1 LTHANSKPAVI
12 LLVEDD
18 APLAEMLRDRLS
30 MKGHEVWLA
39 ESGAEAEALSQQVC
53 PDLIIIDLMLPDTNG
68 LVLCSNLRERFTGPI
83 MICTASKRP
92 EDPVLGFKLGANDF
106 VQKPFSC
113 NELEARIEA
122 HLRRTDRNGH
132 PSAQTTSTAPDDA
145 VQVIG
150 PLEIDRARCRVTFG
164 GAPMHL
170 TPTEYRLLSVLA
182 DRLNHV
188 LSSKELAERVW
199 GAHDTSIC
207 RSLEVHLRRLRAK
220 LKSGP
225 ATPPMLRARRGLGFE
240 LAWEPPDGNGVSW
253 SSATAGASVLPG
265 SA

>member
-1 LTHANSKPAVI
+1 LTHANVKPAVI

-18 APLAEMLRDRLS
+18 VPLAEMLRDRLS

-39 ESGAEAEALSQQVC
+39 ESGAEAEALSQQAR

-68 LVLCSNLRERFTGPI
+68 LVLCANLREQFTGPI
-83 MICTASKRP
+83 IICTASQRP

-106 VQKPFSC
+106 VQKPFLC

-122 HLRRTDRNGH
+122 HLRHKDRNGSSAAPTAS
-132 PSAQTTSTAPDDA
+132 PSPREA

-150 PLEIDRARCRVTFG
+150 PLAIDRARCRVTQD

-182 DRLNHV
+182 DRPNHV
-188 LSSKELAERVW
+188 LSAKELAERVW

-207 RSLEVHLRRLRAK
+207 RSLEVHLRRIRAK
-220 LKSGP
+220 LKRGP
-225 ATPPMLRARRGLGFE
+225 ATPPMLTARRGLGFE
-240 LAWEPPDGNGVSW
+240 LTWEPPDGNGVSQ
-253 SSATAGASVLPG
+253 
-265 SA
+265 

>member
-1 LTHANSKPAVI
+1 MTHINSKPAVI

-18 APLAEMLRDRLS
+18 AALAEMLRDRLS

-53 PDLIIIDLMLPDTNG
+53 PDLIIVDLMLPDTNG
-68 LVLCSNLRERFTGPI
+68 LVLCANLRERFTGPI
-83 MICTASKRP
+83 VICTASKRP
-92 EDPVLGFKLGANDF
+92 EDPVLGFKLGADDF

-113 NELEARIEA
+113 DELEARIEA
-122 HLRRTDRNGH
+122 HLRQTDRNGSS
-132 PSAQTTSTAPDDA
+132 SASTTSAASDEA

-150 PLEIDRARCRVTFG
+150 PLAIDRARCRVTQG
-164 GAPMHL
+164 GTPMHL

-182 DRLNHV
+182 DRPNHV

-207 RSLEVHLRRLRAK
+207 RSLEVHLRRIRAK
-220 LKSGP
+220 LKNGP
-225 ATPPMLRARRGLGFE
+225 ATPPMLTARRGLGFE
-240 LAWEPPDGNGVSW
+240 LAWEPPDGNGVSQ
-253 SSATAGASVLPG
+253 
-265 SA
+265 

>member
-1 LTHANSKPAVI
+1 MRSEQGGASLTHANIKPAVI

-18 APLAEMLRDRLS
+18 GPLAEMLRDRLS

-39 ESGAEAEALSQQVC
+39 ESGAEAEALSQQVR
-53 PDLIIIDLMLPDTNG
+53 PDLSIIDLMLPDTNG
-68 LVLCSNLRERFTGPI
+68 LVLCANLRERFTGPI
-83 MICTASKRP
+83 IICSASKRP
-92 EDPVLGFKLGANDF
+92 EDPILGFKLGANDF

-122 HLRRTDRNGH
+122 HLRQTDRNGSS
-132 PSAQTTSTAPDDA
+132 SAPTASSAPHEA

-150 PLEIDRARCRVTFG
+150 PLEIDRARCRVTQG

-170 TPTEYRLLSVLA
+170 TPTEYRLLSALA
-182 DRLNHV
+182 DRPNHV
-188 LSSKELAERVW
+188 LSSKELADRIW

-225 ATPPMLRARRGLGFE
+225 ETPPMLIARRGLGFE
-240 LAWEPPDGNGVSW
+240 LAWEPPNGNGVSQ
-253 SSATAGASVLPG
+253 
-265 SA
+265 

>member
-1 LTHANSKPAVI
+1 MSPHGADSRRGENKDTVI

-18 APLAEMLRDRLS
+18 EALAEMLRERLS
-30 MKGHEVWLA
+30 IRGYEVWLA
-39 ESGAEAEALSQQVC
+39 GSGAEAEALSQQVC

-68 LVLCSNLRERFTGPI
+68 LVLCANLRERFTGPI
-83 MICTASKRP
+83 IICSASKRP
-92 EDPVLGFKLGANDF
+92 EDPILGFKLGANDF

-113 NELEARIEA
+113 DELEARIEA
-122 HLRRTDRNGH
+122 HLRQTDRNGSS
-132 PSAQTTSTAPDDA
+132 SAPAASSAPDEA

-150 PLEIDRARCRVTFG
+150 PLEIDRARCRVTQG
-164 GAPMHL
+164 GTPMHL
-170 TPTEYRLLSVLA
+170 TPTEYRLLSALA

-188 LSSKELAERVW
+188 LSTKELAERVW

-225 ATPPMLRARRGLGFE
+225 ETPPMLIARRGLGFE
-240 LAWEPPDGNGVSW
+240 LAWEPLSGNGVS
-253 SSATAGASVLPG
+253 P
-265 SA
+265 